1 MRNGC
6 SFAPVFLF
14 FRVLRISKD
23 IFHIHISYR
32 FIPYRL
38 RTIIPPAREKELR
51 FQSAKQNKSVTWIRC
66 LMTVVDKK
74 ILVVDDDKIMRR
86 FMQHVF
92 EAHGFTN
99 VIYCQ
104 DGQSALDTVDRESP
118 DCVLLDINL
127 PIMDGFQVMRA
138 IREDRQNIELP
149 ILVTSAR
156 TSHEDRNSMLRAGAT
171 LMLSK
176 PLDPSILIARVW
188 DVLER
193 QTMVEEL
200 RDYQERTGKELALAK
215 SMQEAI
221 LPSEEV
227 VSGLAEKHGVSIT
240 GHHQMSS
247 ELGGDLWGVR
257 DLGDNRVALFAIDFS
272 GHGVGAALN
281 TFRIHALL
289 SSLQMDQNAPGEVL
303 QMLNDQ
309 LVDILLDDQFA
320 TMFLAYADFSND
332 RLEFASAAAPPPVV
346 GKMGS
351 DEHTALDSRGLLL
364 GIMEGVVYETQSI
377 PFLKGQYLCLYSDA
391 LFETP
396 RDDGRVIEMDD
407 APAMIASFSSGE
419 AGDAIRALT
428 SEFYHNVDLPLH
440 DDLTLVY
447 LERT

>member
-1 MRNGC
+1 MN
-6 SFAPVFLF
+6 
-14 FRVLRISKD
+14 
-23 IFHIHISYR
+23 
-32 FIPYRL
+32 
-38 RTIIPPAREKELR
+38 
-51 FQSAKQNKSVTWIRC
+51 
-66 LMTVVDKK
+66 VVDKK

-92 EAHGFTN
+92 DAHGFSN

-104 DGQSALDTVDRESP
+104 DGQTALDIVDRESP

-127 PIMDGFQVMRA
+127 PVLDGFQVMQA
-138 IREDRQNIELP
+138 IRIDRDNMELP

-156 TSHEDRNSMLRAGAT
+156 TSHEDRNSMLRAGAS

-176 PLDPSILIARVW
+176 PLDPSILVARVW

-200 RDYQERTGKELALAK
+200 RDYQERTGKELALAR

-227 VSGLAEKHGVSIT
+227 VSGLAEKYEVSIT

-257 DLGDNRVALFAIDFS
+257 DLEDGRVALFAIDFS

-281 TFRIHALL
+281 TFRIHAFLT
-289 SSLQMDQNAPGEVL
+289 SIRMREHTPGEVL
-303 QMLNDQ
+303 QKLNDQ
-309 LVDILLDDQFA
+309 LADILLDDQFA
-320 TMFLAYADFSND
+320 TMFLAYAD
-332 RLEFASAAAPPPVV
+332 LEGNKIDFASAAAPPPVV
-346 GKMGS
+346 GTMESK
-351 DEHTALDSRGLLL
+351 DHVALDSSGLLL
-364 GIMEGVVYETQSI
+364 GVMEGVEYETQTM
-377 PFLKGQYLCLYSDA
+377 PFEKGQYLCLYSDA

-396 RDDGRVIEMDD
+396 RDDGSTVDMDD
-407 APAMIASFSSGE
+407 APAMIASFSDEDPGS
-419 AGDAIRALT
+419 AIRALT

-447 LERT
+447 LERF